1 MLRINPVMGTW
12 LLYIINPLMGT
23 GNYRTTSNHMKFG
36 TLSVDE
42 RAVTFGTAMRGLG
55 GAPARPGPSSLY
67 QM

>member
-1 MLRINPVMGTW
+1 MLRINPV
-12 LLYIINPLMGT
+12 MGT

-55 GAPARPGPSSLY
+55 GAPARPGPSSVY